1 MKERVRTMANELDVK
16 GTYILDMF
24 MRYQGNKL
32 FINRKYQRK
41 LVWTVE
47 EKQEFINTILL
58 RYPVPLFLLV
68 KYKAGNNKDYQYD
81 VIDGLQRLDAIFSF
95 IKN

>member
-1 MKERVRTMANELDVK
+1 MEVDFMKERVRTMANELDVK
-16 GTYILDMF
+16 GTYIMEMF
-24 MRYQGNKL
+24 LRYQENKL

-47 EKQEFINTILL
+47 EKQEFINTILG

-68 KYKAGNNKDYQYD
+68 KDRKS
-81 VIDGLQRLDAIFSF
+81 VV
-95 IKN
+95 